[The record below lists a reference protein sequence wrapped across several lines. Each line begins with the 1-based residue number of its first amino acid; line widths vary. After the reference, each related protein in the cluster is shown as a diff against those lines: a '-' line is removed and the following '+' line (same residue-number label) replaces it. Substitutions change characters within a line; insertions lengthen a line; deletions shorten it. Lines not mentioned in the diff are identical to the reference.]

1 MRKINKQQMVDV
13 TDVTENVRQT
23 LILKSFKKKIP
34 KEMLECNQ
42 QSELKT
48 NINRTSKTSVR
59 FDKNLTTPKR
69 SE

>member
-34 KEMLECNQ
+34 KEMLECN
-42 QSELKT
+42 
-48 NINRTSKTSVR
+48 
-59 FDKNLTTPKR
+59 
-69 SE
+69 

>member
-34 KEMLECNQ
+34 KEMLERN
-42 QSELKT
+42 
-48 NINRTSKTSVR
+48 
-59 FDKNLTTPKR
+59 
-69 SE
+69 